1 MFLNGSTRAFEPL
14 DDCHWVLHHM
24 KPIAISFVSPR
35 CCCKKCLLYPR
46 RYRAAPAHADYLVI
60 DFAHGSDL
68 GCGAGKECFVRTQQI
83 VQCQCSDFGLV
94 AKVVGYPKDRI
105 TRYTQKNRMLLV
117 IGTQLVVAHEK
128 QILSGSFGYVS
139 CRIKQ

>member
-1 MFLNGSTRAFEPL
+1 M
-14 DDCHWVLHHM
+14 LHDM

-68 GCGAGKECFVRTQQI
+68 GRRASKKCFIRTKQI
-83 VQCQCSDFGLV
+83 VQCQCSDFDFV
-94 AKVVGYPKDRI
+94 AKVVGDAKDGI
-105 TRYTQKNRMLLV
+105 TRYAQKNRMLLV
-117 IGTQLVVAHEK
+117 IGQQLVVAHEK
-128 QILSGSFGYVS
+128 KVLSGSFGYVS
-139 CRIKQ
+139 FR